1 MYPYSRN
8 VTPAAKSH
16 LEAQLSFF
24 NGISK
29 SLFRSVQQISDL
41 NVQLA
46 QGLLE
51 ETTIAAQNLL
61 TVDRPEDTLQVA
73 AASGQ
78 PAAEQLRVYQQKLSR
93 LAADTQV
100 ELANVAE
107 QHVSETSRTAKAL
120 AEEVART
127 ASEETEKNL
136 RKQQETMQRIAE
148 PFQGFQNGNGHS
160 RDQRGAQGREG
171 QSLQSGGQ
179 GSAQGGAQSASEGTQ
194 ASASHAAGSQ
204 SKTSSRKE

>member
-8 VTPAAKSH
+8 VAPAAKNH

-29 SLFRSVQQISDL
+29 SLFHSVQKVSDL
-41 NVQLA
+41 HVQLA
-46 QGLLE
+46 QSLLE
-51 ETTIAAQNLL
+51 EATIATHNLI
-61 TVDRPEDTLQVA
+61 TVERPEDAFRVA
-73 AASGQ
+73 AAASQ
-78 PAAEQLRVYQQKLSR
+78 PAAEQLRVYQQQLSR
-93 LAADTQV
+93 VAADAQV

-136 RKQQETMQRIAE
+136 RKQHETMQRIAE

>member
-8 VTPAAKSH
+8 VTPAAKNH
-16 LEAQLSFF
+16 LEAQLAFF

-29 SLFRSVQQISDL
+29 SLFHSVQQISDL
-41 NVQLA
+41 HVQLA
-46 QGLLE
+46 QSLLE
-51 ETTIAAQNLL
+51 EATIATHNLI
-61 TVDRPEDTLQVA
+61 TVERPEDAFRVA

-78 PAAEQLRVYQQKLSR
+78 PATEQLRVYQQQLSR
-93 LAADTQV
+93 VAADAQV

-107 QHVSETSRTAKAL
+107 QHVAETSRTAKAL

>member
-1 MYPYSRN
+1 MYPYSRH
-8 VTPAAKSH
+8 VTPAAKNH

-24 NGISK
+24 NDISK
-29 SLFRSVQQISDL
+29 SVFQSVQQISDL
-41 NVQLA
+41 HVQLA
-46 QGLLE
+46 QSLLE
-51 ETTIAAQNLL
+51 EATIATHNLI
-61 TVDRPEDTLQVA
+61 TVERPEDAFRVA

-78 PAAEQLRVYQQKLSR
+78 PAAEQLRVYQQQLSR
-93 LAADTQV
+93 VAADTQV
-100 ELANVAE
+100 QLATVAE

-148 PFQGFQNGNGHS
+148 PFQGFQNGNGYS
-160 RDQRGAQGREG
+160 RDQHSAQGRDG

-179 GSAQGGAQSASEGTQ
+179 GNAQSAGEGTQ
-194 ASASHAAGSQ
+194 AAASHAASQASGSQ
-204 SKTSSRKE
+204 GKTSGRKE

>member
-127 ASEETEKNL
+127 ASEETEKNI

-148 PFQGFQNGNGHS
+148 PFQGFRNGDGYTG
-160 RDQRGAQGREG
+160 QRTQGREG

-179 GSAQGGAQSASEGTQ
+179 GSSQSGAESHLSASSTPA
-194 ASASHAAGSQ
+194 ASSSSSSS
-204 SKTSSRKE
+204 SKTTSRKE